1 MSQAPDRDEDRRV
14 IITIL
19 DKLSG
24 DFEVLLAD
32 LRSLRARLSGA
43 RGGVTASQPVPI
55 AEGAPPGQAAPT
67 QTGPRVIMPS
77 RIFAPLESATSK
89 GEVSRPAAELAEA
102 TRRFMEM
109 PYTGHMFTIA
119 PNPITPTG
127 NSFDL
132 GRIVDYIMVMP
143 TVDAYIDFDV
153 GVSPET
159 TPPVFAGV
167 LFAWNMRAQK
177 IYYQGVNQSTTG
189 KLYVWAAW
197 W

>member
-1 MSQAPDRDEDRRV
+1 MSQGTDRDADHKV
-14 IITIL
+14 IVDIL

-24 DFEVLLAD
+24 DFEVMLAD

-43 RGGVTASQPVPI
+43 RGSATASQPVPI
-55 AEGAPPGQAAPT
+55 SEGAPSGQAG
-67 QTGPRVIMPS
+67 QTGQRVIIPS
-77 RIFAPLESATSK
+77 GIFAPQESAISAAPA
-89 GEVSRPAAELAEA
+89 EESRLTTVTTEL

-109 PYTGHMFTIA
+109 PFTGHAFTIA
-119 PNPITPTG
+119 QNPISPTG

-132 GRIVDYIMVMP
+132 GRTVDYIMVMP

-159 TPPVFAGV
+159 TPPIFAGT
-167 LFAWNMRAQK
+167 LFSWNMRVQK
-177 IYYQGVNQSTTG
+177 IYYQSVNQSSTG
-189 KLYVWAAW
+189 KLYIWAAW